1 VILENEVLARG
12 GWLLTSTEPT
22 LPYRQVA
29 LKLEPNGELL
39 RCWGLE
45 GGVSAQV
52 TAIEIGLP
60 NGSSVRAVVRRFGPA
75 DLQRNPHLARDQFD
89 LLMGLHRGGLAVP
102 KPLLFDESRTVF
114 DVPFLVL
121 EYIEGSPELAP
132 QDVENGIRQM
142 AAHLARIHRIPETAS
157 TVSMLPRIEQTCL
170 AELGPS
176 AAHSACRPRD
186 LAEQPTGEESI
197 REILRS
203 MMPLARRNLPALLH
217 GDYWPGNVVWKD
229 GRLAAIID
237 WEDAAVGDPLADVS
251 NARLEIL
258 WAFGSARMEDFI
270 RHYREH
276 MPEIDLTDLPYWDLY
291 AALRL
296 APSKFAGW
304 GLGPE
309 KEAIMRE
316 RHPEFVEQALRGL
329 SGPSGSP
336 RDSGGLR
343 MSDK

>member
-1 VILENEVLARG
+1 
-12 GWLLTSTEPT
+12 
-22 LPYRQVA
+22 
-29 LKLEPNGELL
+29 
-39 RCWGLE
+39 
-45 GGVSAQV
+45 
-52 TAIEIGLP
+52 
-60 NGSSVRAVVRRFGPA
+60 
-75 DLQRNPHLARDQFD
+75 
-89 LLMGLHRGGLAVP
+89 
-102 KPLLFDESRTVF
+102 
-114 DVPFLVL
+114 
-121 EYIEGSPELAP
+121 
-132 QDVENGIRQM
+132 
-142 AAHLARIHRIPETAS
+142 
-157 TVSMLPRIEQTCL
+157 
-170 AELGPS
+170 
-176 AAHSACRPRD
+176 
-186 LAEQPTGEESI
+186 
-197 REILRS
+197 
-203 MMPLARRNLPALLH
+203 MPLARRNPPALLH